1 MIIYDIQKPSKCC
14 EQLMMHVKRHVI
26 SDRQPSQRSV
36 LLGQGSLTQ
45 EAITYKALC
54 HVYGVRHLYNVK
66 RVGLLGSNTAIG
78 QLAQSIGSYALPGDI
93 SPLRSPIRSAGFAA
107 ITPGMPGIPGR
118 RPGKSNRV
126 ARCPEGY
133 QYGGR
138 FANNELSNCG
148 AQLFDLPSILGLAI
162 GALRRLARAAN
173 ALTPPTL
180 VGSPV
185 TAGPYGDVLD
195 SRRPQIPRV
204 SNLNAPSKLQA
215 ITKLVADMG
224 APNISAAR
232 LVRRD
237 GFVLQ
242 PVVSARVL
250 RSIPDNRDME
260 DAAYLLTAGDLPS
273 LGGEELGLLSNTGV
287 TRLTYVLPGG
297 SSLSLEKV
305 RPLTIGERRK
315 LGRTVNAA
323 STIDNTENP
332 IARLQKV
339 VSETGD
345 GIKYTESFNKI
356 DNPHQI
362 VAGRNGKNSEKWV
375 KELFGKPSKT
385 PKAPERPS
393 ASNAAIGTKITSVE
407 EAVAHI
413 NSGGS
418 LADIPPSL
426 LAETLK
432 QIDLF
437 KKIEARNGLGKVYG
451 PDNHSYWMKD
461 SANNFEAI
469 NAVFQSDMQQH
480 LGLESPDVFPV
491 GTGDKR
497 SYLYQASNVVYPGV
511 SPDKQKT
518 VNDVNEKDMA
528 KLLVSD
534 FISANTNR
542 SPASIDIVPFENE
555 YKPVTNAFETDLTL
569 LAEIKVREQTK
580 KAIDGF
586 RAAQVE
592 GIYALYYQ
600 NLKASQ
606 RRLFLREVQK
616 MLKRARLFN
625 FSNYKSRMNSG
636 GELSS
641 GESIHVNIVQKIQ
654 KNRIEI
660 LSSSIE
666 QLGEILSG
674 N

>member
-26 SDRQPSQRSV
+26 SDRQPSQRSL
-36 LLGQGSLTQ
+36 LLGKSSLTP
-45 EAITYKALC
+45 EITTYKAMC
-54 HVYGVRHLYNVK
+54 HTYGVRHLYNVK

-78 QLAQSIGSYALPGDI
+78 QMAQSIGSYALPGDI
-93 SPLRSPIRSAGFAA
+93 SPLRSPVRSAGFAA
-107 ITPGMPGIPGR
+107 LTPGTPGIPGG
-118 RPGKSNRV
+118 RPRKNNRV

-148 AQLFDLPSILGLAI
+148 AQLFDLPSPLGLAI
-162 GALRRLARAAN
+162 GAIRRLARAAN

-185 TAGPYGDVLD
+185 TPGQYTDILD

-204 SNLNAPSKLQA
+204 SNLNAPAKLQA

-260 DAAYLLTAGDLPS
+260 DAAYLMTAGDLPS

-297 SSLSLEKV
+297 SSLSLEKI

-315 LGRTVNAA
+315 LGRTVNTA

-345 GIKYTESFNKI
+345 GIKYTESFKNV
-356 DNPHQI
+356 DNPHQ
-362 VAGRNGKNSEKWV
+362 VVPGRNGKNTEKWV
-375 KELFGKPSKT
+375 KELFGKPSKVS
-385 PKAPERPS
+385 KAPERPS
-393 ASNAAIGTKITSVE
+393 ASNAAIGTKITSVD
-407 EAVAHI
+407 EAVSHI

-426 LAETLK
+426 LAEALK
-432 QIDLF
+432 QVDLF
-437 KKIEARNGLGKVYG
+437 KKIQARNGLNRVYG

-461 SANNFEAI
+461 SAGNFEAI

-497 SYLYQASNVVYPGV
+497 SYLYQTSNVVYPGV
-511 SPDKQKT
+511 SPDKEKT

-528 KLLVSD
+528 KLFVSD

-542 SPASIDIVPFENE
+542 SPASIDVVSSAEE
-555 YKPVTNAFETDLTL
+555 YKPVSNVFETELTP
-569 LAEIKVREQTK
+569 LAEIKVREQAK
-580 KAIDGF
+580 KVIDGF
-586 RAAQVE
+586 KAAQGD
-592 GIYALYYQ
+592 GIYSDYYKK
-600 NLKASQ
+600 LKASQ

-616 MLKRARLFN
+616 MLERARLFN
-625 FSNYKSRMNSG
+625 FTNYKSRLISG
-636 GELSS
+636 GELTA
-641 GESIHVNIVQKIQ
+641 GEKSHIDIVQRIQ
-654 KNRIEI
+654 KNRLEI
-660 LSSSIE
+660 LSSTIE
-666 QLGEILSG
+666 NLNEILG
-674 N
+674 R

>member
-1 MIIYDIQKPSKCC
+1 MIIFDIQKPSKCC
-14 EQLMMHVKRHVI
+14 EQLMMHVKRHVV
-26 SDRQPSQRSV
+26 SEREPMQKSL
-36 LLGQGSLTQ
+36 LLGKSALTP
-45 EAITYKALC
+45 EVTTYKAMC
-54 HVYGVRHLYNVK
+54 HAYGVRHLYNVK

-78 QLAQSIGSYALPGDI
+78 QTAQSIGSYALPGDI
-93 SPLRSPIRSAGFAA
+93 SPLRSPIRSTAFSAL
-107 ITPGMPGIPGR
+107 TPGMPGIPGK
-118 RPGKSNRV
+118 RPRKSNRV

-148 AQLFDLPSILGLAI
+148 AQLFDLPSPLGLAI
-162 GALRRLARAAN
+162 GAIRRIARAAN

-185 TAGPYGDVLD
+185 TPGEYNNILD

-204 SNLNAPSKLQA
+204 GNLNAPSKLQA

-224 APNISAAR
+224 APNVTATR

-237 GFVLQ
+237 GFVLE

-250 RSIPDNRDME
+250 RSVPDNRDME

-287 TRLTYVLPGG
+287 TRLTYILPGG
-297 SSLSLEKV
+297 SSLTLEKV
-305 RPLTIGERRK
+305 RPLTVGERRK

-345 GIKYTESFNKI
+345 GIKYTENFINI
-356 DNPHQI
+356 DNPNQI
-362 VAGRNGKNSEKWV
+362 ISGRNGSSTKKWV
-375 KELFGKPSKT
+375 RELLGKPSKV

-393 ASNAAIGTKITSVE
+393 ASNAGIGTKITSVE
-407 EAVAHI
+407 EAVSHI

-426 LAETLK
+426 LAEALK
-432 QIDLF
+432 QVDLF
-437 KKIEARNGLGKVYG
+437 KKIQAREGLNKVYG
-451 PDNHSYWMKD
+451 PDKRSYWMKD

-491 GTGDKR
+491 SKGDRR
-497 SYLYQASNVVYPGV
+497 SYLYQASDSVYPGT
-511 SPDKQKT
+511 SPDRQKT
-518 VNDVNEKDMA
+518 LSDISEKDMA
-528 KLLVSD
+528 KLFVSD
-534 FISANTNR
+534 FVSANTNR
-542 SPASIDIVPFENE
+542 SPASIDIVPSAGE
-555 YKPVTNAFETDLTL
+555 YKPVSNVFETELTP

-580 KAIDGF
+580 KAIENFKAG
-586 RAAQVE
+586 QGQ
-592 GIYALYYQ
+592 GIYGAYYKK
-600 NLKASQ
+600 LKASQ
-606 RRLFLREVQK
+606 RRLFLREIQK
-616 MLKRARLFN
+616 MLERARLFN
-625 FSNYKSRMNSG
+625 FTTYKNRLQSG
-636 GELSS
+636 GELTP
-641 GESIHVNIVQKIQ
+641 GEKTHIEIVQKIQ
-654 KNRIEI
+654 QNRLNI
-660 LSSSIE
+660 LSSTIE
-666 QLGEILSG
+666 NLNEILG
-674 N
+674 G

>member
-14 EQLMMHVKRHVI
+14 EQLMMHVKRHVV
-26 SDRQPSQRSV
+26 SDRQPSQGSV
-36 LLGQGSLTQ
+36 ILSKSALTP
-45 EAITYKALC
+45 EITTYKAMS
-54 HVYGVRHLYNVK
+54 HAYGVRHLYNVK

-78 QLAQSIGSYALPGDI
+78 QMAQSIGSYALPGDI
-93 SPLRSPIRSAGFAA
+93 SPIRSPIRSAAFSAL
-107 ITPGMPGIPGR
+107 TPGMPGIPGG
-118 RPGKSNRV
+118 RPRKSNRV

-148 AQLFDLPSILGLAI
+148 AQLFDLPSPLGLAI
-162 GALRRLARAAN
+162 GALRRIARAAN

-185 TAGPYGDVLD
+185 TPGQYTDILD

-204 SNLNAPSKLQA
+204 SNLNAPAKLQA

-224 APNISAAR
+224 APDINATR

-260 DAAYLLTAGDLPS
+260 DAAYLMTAGDLPS

-297 SSLSLEKV
+297 STLSLEKV

-345 GIKYTESFNKI
+345 GIKYTESFKNV
-356 DNPHQI
+356 DNPHQ
-362 VAGRNGKNSEKWV
+362 VVPGRNGKNTEKWV
-375 KELFGKPSKT
+375 KELFGKPSKVS
-385 PKAPERPS
+385 KAPERPS
-393 ASNAAIGTKITSVE
+393 ASNAAIGTKITSVD
-407 EAVAHI
+407 EAVSHI

-426 LAETLK
+426 LAEALK
-432 QIDLF
+432 QVDLF
-437 KKIEARNGLGKVYG
+437 KKIQARNGLNRVYG

-461 SANNFEAI
+461 SAGNFEAI

-497 SYLYQASNVVYPGV
+497 SYLYQTSNVVYPGV
-511 SPDKQKT
+511 SPDKEKT

-528 KLLVSD
+528 KLFVSD
-534 FISANTNR
+534 FVSANTNR
-542 SPASIDIVPFENE
+542 SPASIDVVSSAEE
-555 YKPVTNAFETDLTL
+555 YKPVSNVFETELTP

-580 KAIDGF
+580 KVIDGF
-586 RAAQVE
+586 KAAQGD
-592 GIYALYYQ
+592 GIYGDYYKK
-600 NLKASQ
+600 LKASQ
-606 RRLFLREVQK
+606 RRLFLREIQK
-616 MLKRARLFN
+616 MLERARLFN
-625 FSNYKSRMNSG
+625 FTNYRSRLTSG
-636 GELSS
+636 GELTA
-641 GESIHVNIVQKIQ
+641 GEKAHIDIVQKIQ
-654 KNRIEI
+654 KNRLEI
-660 LSSSIE
+660 LSSTIE
-666 QLGEILSG
+666 NLNEILG
-674 N
+674 G

>member
-14 EQLMMHVKRHVI
+14 EQLMMHVKRHVV
-26 SDRQPSQRSV
+26 SERQPIEKS
-36 LLGQGSLTQ
+36 LILGKSALTP
-45 EAITYKALC
+45 EVTTYKAMC
-54 HVYGVRHLYNVK
+54 HTYGVRHLYNIK

-78 QLAQSIGSYALPGDI
+78 QIAQSIGSYALPGDI

-107 ITPGMPGIPGR
+107 LTPGMPGLPGG
-118 RPGKSNRV
+118 RPRKGNRV

-148 AQLFDLPSILGLAI
+148 AQLFDLPSPLGLAI
-162 GALRRLARAAN
+162 GALRRIARAAN

-185 TAGPYGDVLD
+185 TPGEYGNILD

-204 SNLNAPSKLQA
+204 GNLDGPSKLQA

-224 APNISAAR
+224 GPNIKATR

-315 LGRTVNAA
+315 LGRTVNTA

-345 GIKYTESFNKI
+345 GIKYTENFI
-356 DNPHQI
+356 DVDNPHQT
-362 VAGRNGKNSEKWV
+362 VRGRNGSSTEKWV
-375 KELFGKPSKT
+375 RELFGKPSKT

-393 ASNAAIGTKITSVE
+393 ASNAGIGTKITSVE
-407 EAVAHI
+407 EAVSHI

-426 LAETLK
+426 LAEALK
-432 QIDLF
+432 QVDLF
-437 KKIEARNGLGKVYG
+437 KKIEARRGLSKVYG
-451 PDNHSYWMKD
+451 PDKRSYWMKD
-461 SANNFEAI
+461 STNNFEAI
-469 NAVFQSDMQQH
+469 NAVYQSDMQQH
-480 LGLESPDVFPV
+480 LGLESPDVFPI
-491 GTGDKR
+491 GKGDKR
-497 SYLYQASNVVYPGV
+497 SYLYQASDSVYPGT
-511 SPDKQKT
+511 SPDRQKT
-518 VNDVNEKDMA
+518 LSDISEKDMA

-542 SPASIDIVPFENE
+542 SPASVDVVPSGDE
-555 YKPVTNAFETDLTL
+555 YKPVSNVFETDLTP

-580 KAIDGF
+580 KVIDDFKSG
-586 RAAQVE
+586 QGS
-592 GIYALYYQ
+592 GIYGEYYKK
-600 NLKASQ
+600 LKASQ

-616 MLKRARLFN
+616 MLERARLFN
-625 FSNYKSRMNSG
+625 FTTYKNRLEFG
-636 GELSS
+636 GELTA
-641 GESIHVNIVQKIQ
+641 GEKTHIDIVKKIQ
-654 KNRIEI
+654 ENRLNILSLTIENLNEI
-660 LSSSIE
+660 L
-666 QLGEILSG
+666 GG
-674 N
+674 